1 MKKKILIL
9 HFNMELG
16 GVETS
21 LLGLLDMV
29 DYDQLEVDLFLYAHE
44 GTLMEHIN
52 PKVHLLPE
60 VQAYRALTESIQSN
74 WQKGI
79 RGIAAMRSLAKLRSV
94 LSRGPLH
101 CGHNYKQYF
110 HKLCMPFLPN
120 IDGEYDLA
128 ISFNDPHYIIG
139 QKVSA
144 KKKLSWFHTDASRIA
159 FCDNIEREMWEMSD
173 YAVNVS
179 ESCKQA
185 FDEKHPYM
193 ADHSIV
199 IENMLSKRYIQ
210 TQSTVFDASR
220 EMVPDSSACLLSIGR
235 FTHPKN
241 FDQVPEITRQIRA
254 MGINVK
260 WYLIGFGGDENLIRQ
275 KIREAGMGDYVKI
288 LGKKENPYPY
298 IKACDIYV
306 QPSRYEGKSVAVR
319 EAQIL
324 HKPVIITNYATS
336 ASQLKDGYDGIIV
349 PMDNEGCAQGIA
361 AVIRDDGLRQRLIEN
376 TKKNDYTNRSEI
388 EKIYQLMESQSHED

>member
-1 MKKKILIL
+1 MTKKKFLII

-21 LLGLLDMV
+21 LLGLLDTV
-29 DYDQLEVDLFLYAHE
+29 DYDRFDVDLFLYAHE
-44 GTLMEHIN
+44 GVLMEHIN

-60 VQAYRALTESIQSN
+60 VQAYRALTESVRSN
-74 WQKGI
+74 WQKGF
-79 RGIAAMRSLAKLRSV
+79 RGIAAARSFAKLRSC

-110 HKLCMPFLPN
+110 HKLCMPFLPR

-144 KKKLSWFHTDASRIA
+144 KTKLSWFHTDASRIT
-159 FCDNIEREMWEMSD
+159 FCDNIEREMWGMSD

-179 ESCKQA
+179 ESCRQA

-193 ADHSIV
+193 ADRSIV
-199 IENMLSKRYIQ
+199 IENILSKQYILG
-210 TQSTVFDASR
+210 QSVAFDVSR
-220 EMVPDSSACLLSIGR
+220 EMPSDGSVRLLSIGR
-235 FTHPKN
+235 FTHQKN

-254 MGINVK
+254 MGIHVK

-275 KIREAGMGDYVKI
+275 KIQEAGMEGNVVI
-288 LGKKENPYPY
+288 LGKQENPYPY

-306 QPSRYEGKSVAVR
+306 QPSRFEGKSVAVR

-324 HKPVIITNYATS
+324 NKPVVITAYATS
-336 ASQLKDGYDGIIV
+336 GSQLRDGYDGVIV
-349 PMDNEGCAQGIA
+349 PMDNVGCAQGIA
-361 AVIRDDGLRQRLIEN
+361 AVIRDEALRERLVENTKQNDYMNSGEVKKLYRLIE
-376 TKKNDYTNRSEI
+376 EG
-388 EKIYQLMESQSHED
+388 